1 VKLSCVILTMGTRPA
16 ELARAITST
25 AGLRAAGAQVIVVGN
40 GADPPPVPA
49 GVTTLRLP
57 RNVGVAAGRNA
68 GVAAATGDVIL
79 FLDDDG
85 WYPGLAPAP
94 GSGFP
99 TPGDGSAA
107 PGDGIPASGDPAG
120 VDPAGDRLAGHVAA
134 RFAADPALAVLSFRV
149 TGPAGEPAGRWHV
162 PRLRAGDPLRSA
174 AATTFSGG
182 ACAIRR
188 TAYLEAGGYP
198 DDFFFLHEEIDLAW
212 RLLDLGYR
220 IEYDA
225 AAVMCHPAE
234 PNTRHAGFWRLDGR
248 NRTLLARR
256 NLPWP
261 LAALFLLDWLAVTA
275 VRQPSA
281 AALREWLGGV
291 AEGGRMNPGPRQPL
305 AAATIWRMTRLGR
318 PPVI

>member
-1 VKLSCVILTMGTRPA
+1 VKLSCIILTMGNRPA
-16 ELARAITST
+16 ELTRAIASTS
-25 AGLRAAGAQVIVVGN
+25 GLRAAGAQVIVVGN

-49 GVTTLRLP
+49 GVTTLRLD

-68 GVAAATGDVIL
+68 GVAAATGDVLL

-85 WYPGLAPAP
+85 WYP
-94 GSGFP
+94 
-99 TPGDGSAA
+99 DAA
-107 PGDGIPASGDPAG
+107 EGDPAAG
-120 VDPAGDRLAGHVAA
+120 SDPDGFALAGHVAG
-134 RFAADPALAVLSFRV
+134 RFAADPQLAVLAFRV
-149 TGPAGEPAGRWHV
+149 AGPDGGPAGRWHV
-162 PRLRAGDPLRSA
+162 PRLGPGDPLRSA

-225 AAVMCHPAE
+225 SAVMCHPAE
-234 PNTRHAGFWRLDGR
+234 PNSRHAGFWRLDGR

-275 VRQPSA
+275 ARQPSA
-281 AALREWLGGV
+281 ATLREWLGGF
-291 AEGGRMNPGPRQPL
+291 AEGCRMNPGPRQPL
-305 AAATIWRMTRLGR
+305 SAATIWRMTRLGR

>member
-1 VKLSCVILTMGTRPA
+1 VKLSCVILTMGNRPA

-25 AGLRAAGAQVIVVGN
+25 TGLRAAGTQVIIVGN
-40 GADPPPVPA
+40 GVDPPPVPA
-49 GVTTLRLP
+49 DVTTLRLD

-85 WYPGLAPAP
+85 WYP
-94 GSGFP
+94 
-99 TPGDGSAA
+99 
-107 PGDGIPASGDPAG
+107 DPATPEA
-120 VDPAGDRLAGHVAA
+120 DLAGHVAG
-134 RFAADPALAVLSFRV
+134 RFAADPALAVLAFRV
-149 TGPAGEPAGRWHV
+149 TGPDGAPAGRWHV
-162 PRLRAGDPLRSA
+162 PRLRSGDPLRSA
-174 AATTFSGG
+174 PATTFSGG

-188 TAYLEAGGYP
+188 TAYLEAGGFP
-198 DDFFFLHEEIDLAW
+198 GDFFYLHEEIDLAW
-212 RLLDLGYR
+212 RLLDAGYR

-234 PNTRHAGFWRLDGR
+234 PNSRHAGFWRLDGR

-275 VRQPSA
+275 ARQPSA
-281 AALREWLGGV
+281 AALREWLVGF
-291 AEGGRMNPGPRQPL
+291 AEGCRMNPGPRQPL
-305 AAATIWRMTRLGR
+305 SAATIWRMTRLGR

>member
-1 VKLSCVILTMGTRPA
+1 MKLSCVILTMGNRPA
-16 ELARAITST
+16 EVARAIAST
-25 AGLRAAGAQVIVVGN
+25 DGLRAAGTQVIVVGN

-49 GVTTLRLP
+49 GVTTLRLD
-57 RNVGVAAGRNA
+57 RNLGVAAGRNA

-85 WYPGLAPAP
+85 WYPARAAPPAP
-94 GSGFP
+94 P
-99 TPGDGSAA
+99 ARPGP
-107 PGDGIPASGDPAG
+107 PGETDLGA
-120 VDPAGDRLAGHVAA
+120 HVAG

-149 TGPAGEPAGRWHV
+149 TGPDGGPGGRWHV
-162 PRLRAGDPLRSA
+162 PRLGAADPLRSA
-174 AATTFSGG
+174 PATTFSGG

-198 DDFFFLHEEIDLAW
+198 DAFFYLHEEIDLAW

-225 AAVMCHPAE
+225 AAAMCHPAE
-234 PNTRHAGFWRLDGR
+234 PNSRHAGFWRLDGR

-261 LAALFLLDWLAVTA
+261 LAVLFLLDWLAVTA
-275 VRQPSA
+275 ARQRSA
-281 AALREWLGGV
+281 AVLREWLGGC
-291 AEGGRMNPGPRQPL
+291 AEGRRMNPGPRQPL
-305 AAATIWRMTRLGR
+305 SAATIWRMTRLGR